1 MILTIGHP
9 TSKSSRSPCKT
20 ISPQAKATE
29 EDSLK
34 CLSLLM
40 SGLPTTRR
48 ASKSGPSRCSDMQ
61 ETSRMQPHTW
71 LWSVFLPGSQEGVM
85 DVLNVADSPIER
97 GKTLHPDEKLFLFPL
112 RVDIPTN
119 GASTFETSPDTN
131 SRPERLPTSPF
142 FAQSRPSLYISHS
155 VCQSCGA
162 ASSEKTKNTPIWILV
177 LNQFM
182 AAPSSFSSSIMI
194 QHCNSH
200 CGGNGGS
207 RCSRAFLASRF
218 VTSLVASRDSKLG

>member
-61 ETSRMQPHTW
+61 ETSTMQPHTW
-71 LWSVFLPGSQEGVM
+71 LWSAFLPGSQEGVM

-112 RVDIPTN
+112 TLRVDIPTN

-131 SRPERLPTSPF
+131 SRPDRLQTSPF

-155 VCQSCGA
+155 VFVSLAALHRARKHRTHPSGFLSSISSWLLPAVLA
-162 ASSEKTKNTPIWILV
+162 ASS
-177 LNQFM
+177 
-182 AAPSSFSSSIMI
+182 
-194 QHCNSH
+194 
-200 CGGNGGS
+200 
-207 RCSRAFLASRF
+207 
-218 VTSLVASRDSKLG
+218 